1 MIQISLEKILY
12 DNIRNENF
20 SINLIEDEIIFIHN
34 LVKKNESLFN
44 KIEEEIN
51 KIDNENKIDYHD
63 IPEIVI
69 LISEIYQ
76 SYIIEESIENI
87 SLINIVQFTLD
98 SIFDLNL
105 VSVSEFEEKLIKK
118 LIKSSIQLLKINP
131 EIPVT
136 NGRRIVDARNKIIHG
151 YDEIE
156 NENIWAIVINHLPI
170 LKKEILT
177 LVDF

>member
-1 MIQISLEKILY
+1 MIQISLKKILY

-20 SINLIEDEIIFIHN
+20 SINLTEDEIIFIHN
-34 LVKKNESLFN
+34 LIEKNESIFQE
-44 KIEEEIN
+44 IETEIN

-76 SYIIEESIENI
+76 SHIIENV

-105 VSVSEFEEKLIKK
+105 VPVSEFEGKLIKK
-118 LIKSSIQLLKINP
+118 LINSSIKLLKMNINFI
-131 EIPVT
+131 EEEEKDCFTIF
-136 NGRRIVDARNKIIHG
+136 GFEKYFRRLN
-151 YDEIE
+151 
-156 NENIWAIVINHLPI
+156 
-170 LKKEILT
+170 
-177 LVDF
+177 